1 MNSADVMRM
10 LHRLSQPEHFMPEPF
25 QSAAPKAP
33 RAPRKTKAPPPPESQ
48 SSSDSDGD
56 SDTSSESEY
65 EDLDTIKDK
74 FEKDP
79 CEYVSPGALRATK
92 TQKEAIG
99 YLKAKQC
106 PKIKSVRK
114 SKMDSPKAP
123 GPETAPALV
132 KKVRKAKAAAPSV
145 QTPVALDIP
154 VAPAP
159 AAAAAPVKK
168 VRAKKVVA
176 ESLPPVS
183 APAQGTPLAPSG
195 TPAAGKKRA
204 PTAYALAVGRHRK
217 AGKSFAEAAK
227 AAKAECDAAKAK

>member
-10 LHRLSQPEHFMPEPF
+10 LHRLSQPEHFMPEPV
-25 QSAAPKAP
+25 AAAP
-33 RAPRKTKAPPPPESQ
+33 RAPRKTKAPVREPSP

-114 SKMDSPKAP
+114 SKMESPKAP
-123 GPETAPALV
+123 GPETAPAPV
-132 KKVRKAKAAAPSV
+132 KKVRKAKAAAPKV

-154 VAPAP
+154 VAAP
-159 AAAAAPVKK
+159 AAAPVKK
-168 VRAKKVVA
+168 VRAKKAVA

-183 APAQGTPLAPSG
+183 APVAAQGTPLAPSG

-204 PTAYALAVGRHRK
+204 PTAYALAVGKYRK
-217 AGKSFAEAAK
+217 QGLSFADAAK
-227 AAKAECDAAKAK
+227 KAKSEIDAAKAK